1 MLRCHCLNVSLAPN
15 LTRTIL
21 NVFLKTQVASSESTV
36 FQNYHY
42 SFPATIAHGW
52 DHDKRYISHLHYVTR
67 ISRISTSNM
76 EVPYIN
82 LFISGATSKPKSHW
96 TFLNQYIIQCEHI
109 WTDIYIHVDTQSKSF
124 KHIQRI
130 FNKNVTTTYLYSKFS
145 RRSIMYSVYIYV
157 YVCVLHQIPSFPQVQ
172 SGGARAGGRQEHRA
186 HRIPATAPGWGGGEG
201 LEFMA
206 CNIM

>member
-109 WTDIYIHVDTQSKSF
+109 WTNIYIHVDTQSKSF
-124 KHIQRI
+124 KHIPRI

-145 RRSIMYSVYIYV
+145 RRSIMYSVYIYIC
-157 YVCVLHQIPSFPQVQ
+157 VCSPSDPVVSPGTKWWRASRGKTRTQ
-172 SGGARAGGRQEHRA
+172 SPSHPGNGSRLGGRWRFRVH
-186 HRIPATAPGWGGGEG
+186 G
-201 LEFMA
+201 L
-206 CNIM
+206 

>member
-109 WTDIYIHVDTQSKSF
+109 WTNIYIHVDTQSKSF

-145 RRSIMYSVYIYV
+145 RRSIMYSVYIYM
-157 YVCVLHQIPSFPQVQ
+157 YMCVFSIRSRRFPRYKVVAREPGEDKNTEPIASRQRLQ
-172 SGGARAGGRQEHRA
+172 AGGAVKV
-186 HRIPATAPGWGGGEG
+186 
-201 LEFMA
+201 
-206 CNIM
+206 